1 MKAVVQRVVS
11 ASVTIK
17 ATGAK
22 RSIGPGLMVL
32 LGVAPGDTDADVDWL
47 AEKLVGLRVF
57 EDADGKMNLAL
68 LELEGGGGAMLIVSQ
83 FTLLGDARKGRR
95 PSFTGAAPPAAALPL
110 YEAFVQ
116 AVQRRG
122 IAVQTGEF
130 GADMR
135 VEIVN
140 DGPVTLI
147 VETPRAEAAA
157 G

>member
-11 ASVTIK
+11 ASVMIK
-17 ATGAK
+17 ETGEK
-22 RSIGPGLMVL
+22 RTIGPGLMVL
-32 LGVAPGDTDADVDWL
+32 LGIAPFDTNADVDWL
-47 AEKLVGLRVF
+47 MEKLVGLRIF
-57 EDADGKMNLAL
+57 EDAGGKMNLSL
-68 LELEGGGGAMLIVSQ
+68 LERDDGGAMLIVSQ

-95 PSFTGAAPPAAALPL
+95 PSFTGAAPPAVARPL

-147 VETPRAEAAA
+147 VETPRAEAAE
-157 G
+157 

>member
-11 ASVTIK
+11 ASVMIK
-17 ATGAK
+17 ETGEK
-22 RSIGPGLMVL
+22 RTIGPGLMVL
-32 LGVAPGDTDADVDWL
+32 LGIAPFDTNADVDWL
-47 AEKLVGLRVF
+47 MEKLVGLRIF
-57 EDADGKMNLAL
+57 EDAGGKMDLSL
-68 LELEGGGGAMLIVSQ
+68 LERDDGGAMLIVSQ

-95 PSFTGAAPPAAALPL
+95 PSFTGAAPPAVARPL

-147 VETPRAEAAA
+147 VETPRAEAAE
-157 G
+157 